1 MKRPERTDYEVVVVD
16 AGVEVTFK
24 PTKSIYKFY
33 LLADPADRK
42 RLGGVSPDGFM
53 RHAGPTGDTGDYLEE
68 DVRRLAWTLA
78 SEAVKAKQ

>member
-42 RLGGVSPDGFM
+42 RLGGVSPDGFV
-53 RHAGPTGDTGDYLEE
+53 RHAGPTGDTGDYLED
-68 DVRRLAWTLA
+68 DVHRLAWTLA
-78 SEAVKAKQ
+78 SEAVKEKD